1 MENETIEAKEAR
13 LAAILRELG
22 SVLVAFS
29 GGVDSTFLAWA
40 ARRALGDRCFAALA
54 VGASLPASEA
64 TEARTLAEG
73 LGIGLETVHTRE
85 MEIEAFRHN
94 TPERC
99 YHCKKAL
106 LTELRRVARERGLAW
121 VATGDN
127 ADDARD
133 FRPGRKAAA
142 EMGVRHPLA
151 EAGLTKEE
159 IRRLSAREGLSTAA
173 KPAMACLATRV
184 PYGVEITE
192 SLLARIG
199 AGEAF
204 LKSRGFSQ
212 YRVRHHGD
220 LCRVEVAPSE
230 VGRFAD
236 PGLRD
241 ETIRHL
247 RALGYHYVTL
257 DLQGYRAGS
266 LNEALGEGDRLLG

>member
-1 MENETIEAKEAR
+1 MTGNETIGDKETR
-13 LAAILRELG
+13 LGAILREMG

-29 GGVDSTFLAWA
+29 GGVDSTYLALA

-64 TEARTLAEG
+64 AEARELAAD

-85 MEIEAFRHN
+85 MEIEGFRHN
-94 TPERC
+94 TPDRC
-99 YHCKKAL
+99 YHCKRAL
-106 LTELRRVARERGLAW
+106 LAELFRVARERGLAW

-133 FRPGRKAAA
+133 YRPGRKAAA

-151 EAGLTKEE
+151 EAGLSKGE
-159 IRRLSAREGLSTAA
+159 IRRLSEREGLRTAA

-220 LCRVEVAPSE
+220 LCRVEIDPAE
-230 VGRFAD
+230 MGRFAD
-236 PGLRD
+236 PGLRE
-241 ETIRHL
+241 ETARHL

-266 LNEALGEGDRLLG
+266 LNEALGEG